1 MAEESFQE
9 RTEEPTQR
17 RREEAR
23 EEGQV
28 ARSVEI
34 NSAIILLFGILSLFF
49 MGGVLKGQ
57 LTTFMQRMLREAPIA
72 SLSSGNVYAYSIFFA
87 SFLVKVL
94 SPIFGVLIVAGL
106 LANILQVGFLF
117 STKPLAPKFNKLNP
131 ASGVKKLFSKRS
143 LEMLIRDVLKVALIG
158 YVAYRTVKPQMGAC
172 IPLVDAEVKQIFAF
186 AARMTFQV
194 GIRTAIVMLILA
206 ALDYLFQR
214 YEHTKD
220 LRMTKEQVKEEQKR
234 SEGDPLIKSRVR
246 SIQREMARKR
256 MMASVPEADVVITNP
271 VRLAVALKYDPQ
283 SMKAPSVVAKGERL
297 IAAQIKRIAQE
308 AGVPIIEDKPL
319 ARALYKAV
327 EVGMEVPQSLYRAVA
342 EVLAYVF
349 RMKRKV

>member
-49 MGGVLKGQ
+49 MGGMLKGQ
-57 LTTFMQRMLREAPIA
+57 LAAFMQRMLREAPIA
-72 SLSSGNVYAYSIFFA
+72 SLSAGNVYTYFIFLAAF
-87 SFLVKVL
+87 FVKVL

-117 STKPLAPKFNKLNP
+117 STKPLAPKFSKLDP
-131 ASGVKKLFSKRS
+131 FSGMKRLFSKRS
-143 LEMLIRDVLKVALIG
+143 LEMLIRDILKVALIG
-158 YVAYRTVKPQMGAC
+158 YVAYRTVRPQLVNC
-172 IPLVDAEVKQIFAF
+172 IPLADAEVKQIFAF
-186 AARMTFQV
+186 AARLTFQV
-194 GIRTAIVMLILA
+194 GIRTAIVMVILG

-214 YEHTKD
+214 YEHGRD

-234 SEGDPLIKSRVR
+234 TEGDPLIKSRVR

-256 MMASVPEADVVITNP
+256 MMTAVPEADVVITNP

-283 SMKAPSVVAKGERL
+283 SMNAPSVVAKGERL
-297 IAAQIKRIAQE
+297 IAEQIKRIAQE

-342 EVLAYVF
+342 EVLAYVL
-349 RMKRKV
+349 RTKRKV